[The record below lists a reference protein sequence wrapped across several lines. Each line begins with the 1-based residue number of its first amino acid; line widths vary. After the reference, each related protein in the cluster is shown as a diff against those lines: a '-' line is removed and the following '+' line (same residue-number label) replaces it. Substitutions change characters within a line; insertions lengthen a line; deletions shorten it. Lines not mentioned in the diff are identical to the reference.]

1 MFLFE
6 TARAFAQEAA
16 PAPQSGPLSLFQ
28 SPLTM
33 LLFIFIIFYFLLIRP
48 QQKKQRAHQD
58 MLGKLEKGDRI
69 ITTGGLH
76 GTVVSLDDKIIT
88 LQVDEKV
95 RLKVSRSA
103 VAGVSAVE

>member
-1 MFLFE
+1 MLFFE

-16 PAPQSGPLSLFQ
+16 PAPQGGPLSLFQ

-48 QQKKQRAHQD
+48 QQKKQRSHQD
-58 MLGKLEKGDRI
+58 MLKKLDKGDKI
-69 ITTGGLH
+69 ITTGGIH
-76 GTVVSLDDKIIT
+76 GTIVSLDDKVIT

-95 RLKVSRSA
+95 RLKISRNA
-103 VAGVSAVE
+103 VAGVSSLE